1 MPVHL
6 ILTKEQRIVNE
17 YPVVDEFPAD
27 RQEGWHNAVFFAWF
41 FKDLHIRCWLIF
53 SNFILRILTIMH
65 FIPGYV
71 STKKEHTDDDE
82 TETTEDAKDES
93 RRLFAIDCEMVGDYF
108 M

>member
-1 MPVHL
+1 
-6 ILTKEQRIVNE
+6 
-17 YPVVDEFPAD
+17 
-27 RQEGWHNAVFFAWF
+27 
-41 FKDLHIRCWLIF
+41 
-53 SNFILRILTIMH
+53 MH